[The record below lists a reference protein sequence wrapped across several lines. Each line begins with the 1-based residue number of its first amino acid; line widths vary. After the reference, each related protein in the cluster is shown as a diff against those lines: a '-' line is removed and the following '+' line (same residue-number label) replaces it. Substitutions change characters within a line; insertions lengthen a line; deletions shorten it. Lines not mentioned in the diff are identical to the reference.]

1 MQVTFQVTLLFKNV
15 NLIGGRGGIHIFLL
29 IIYLALNFYVDCRP
43 KRVMIDVDF
52 DSFHGDIVDLTR
64 NML

>member
-1 MQVTFQVTLLFKNV
+1 MQVTFQIALLFKNV
-15 NLIGGRGGIHIFLL
+15 NLIGGVHTFLL
-29 IIYLALNFYVDCRP
+29 IIDLALNFYVDCRP
-43 KRVMIDVDF
+43 KRVIIDVDF

>member
-1 MQVTFQVTLLFKNV
+1 MHLGQ
-15 NLIGGRGGIHIFLL
+15 IRPRGGPLCGGGGIHIFLL

-43 KRVMIDVDF
+43 KRVIIDVDF